1 MSSPIGSAPSWVLS
15 LSALSS
21 SGVTDEAPASPL
33 FAPRFSQPHSKV
45 RLQRLPGLFHPGS
58 TPRVASTES
67 YPQAIEHCFQLRAP
81 APLPAL
87 HVFLPMATDVSDI
100 RPHRFTT
107 CDQNHHRHLASL
119 TAGRLPSWA
128 WADLGALFPLESAS
142 LRRTVSPAQRDGTSL
157 DVCSFRV
164 LLTDCPGFPFPSGV
178 STPLGLFCS
187 QR

>member
-1 MSSPIGSAPSWVLS
+1 MSSPIGSAPSWVSS

-33 FAPRFSQPHSKV
+33 SAPRFLQPHSRM

-58 TPRVASTES
+58 TPRVAPTEY
-67 YPQAIEHCFQLRAP
+67 YPRAIEHCFQLRAP

-87 HVFLPMATDVSDI
+87 HDILPMETDVSDI
-100 RPHRFTT
+100 RPHRLTT

-119 TAGRLPSWA
+119 AAGRLPSWA

-142 LRRTVSPAQRDGTSL
+142 YAKRFHPPNAMAP
-157 DVCSFRV
+157 
-164 LLTDCPGFPFPSGV
+164 LLTFASSGSCSLTALVSLSLLGFR
-178 STPLGLFCS
+178 PL
-187 QR
+187 